1 MSENAE
7 NRQEILELLANGKI
21 TASEASSMLAAA
33 GKAKDGAEKQ
43 PAEAWLPEK
52 EPVPAGKSGQGF
64 EPEIDPGPTK
74 EDGEGSTGA
83 SWLRVRVSDT
93 KTGKSKV
100 TVNVPLRL
108 VRYGLAI
115 GRRYSPELKGLDWD
129 EINGFLGAE
138 KGMLVDVLDEEDGEH
153 VQVFVD

>member
-21 TASEASSMLAAA
+21 TASEASNMLAAA
-33 GKAKDGAEKQ
+33 GKAQDVAEKK
-43 PAEAWLPEK
+43 PAEAWLPER
-52 EPVPAGKSGQGF
+52 EPVPAGKADQEVKAETDS
-64 EPEIDPGPTK
+64 GPTHK
-74 EDGEGSTGA
+74 RAEGGAGA

-93 KTGKSKV
+93 NTGKNKV

-108 VRYGLAI
+108 LRYGLAI
-115 GRRYSPELKGLDWD
+115 GRRYAPELKGLDWD